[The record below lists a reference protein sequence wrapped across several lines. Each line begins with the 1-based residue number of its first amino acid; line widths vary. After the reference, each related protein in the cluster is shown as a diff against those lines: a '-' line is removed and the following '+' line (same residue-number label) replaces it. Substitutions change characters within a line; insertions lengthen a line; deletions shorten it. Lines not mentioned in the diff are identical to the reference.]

1 MTSEDFIAKVI
12 LQAEQDI
19 RKYCGIAYKLI
30 PLRQKTRTDD
40 ERIEIAIHV
49 CAAECGITV
58 DAIKSGSRKDKIVNC
73 RKHLAFYLYNYLKLS
88 LKQIGVIMG
97 GRDHTTI
104 LNLLNKFE
112 EHMEYEPEFEQT
124 WNTIHN
130 LIKQLT
136 DENKNT
142 EASCTSAIPGR
153 ANA

>member
-40 ERIEIAIHV
+40 ERIEIAIQV
-49 CAAECGITV
+49 CAAECGITTE
-58 DAIKSGSRKDKIVNC
+58 AIASTSRKDKIVNC
-73 RKHLAFYLYNYLKLS
+73 RKHLAFYLYNHLKLS
-88 LKQIGVIMG
+88 LKQIGKIMG
-97 GRDHTTI
+97 NRDHTTI
-104 LNLLNKFE
+104 LNLLNKFDQ
-112 EHMEYEPEFEQT
+112 HIEYEAEFKEQ
-124 WNTIHN
+124 WDTIFN